1 MSTNLKLEMSKRSRV
16 LCGLLNVLR
25 DDVDQ
30 VRLSTNIFDSM
41 CIEETLKDTRTTLQ
55 MIDDNLT
62 ELEYYLYLAKNNN
75 A

>member
-75 A
+75 S